1 VNNHITDE
9 LRQTI
14 SKVVEELREER
25 DELNLKM
32 DHAATEIRDEW
43 EELEKKWQHFLTRA
57 HRVEDAA
64 KESSHEIGAAVALLG
79 EELKASFKRVRKM
92 L

>member
-1 VNNHITDE
+1 MNNRITDE
-9 LRQTI
+9 LRQAI
-14 SKVVEELREER
+14 SKMTEELREER

-32 DHAATEIRDEW
+32 DHAATEIRDER
-43 EELEKKWQHFLTRA
+43 EELEQKWQHFLTRA
-57 HRVEDAA
+57 RQVEDAA
-64 KESSHEIGAAVALLG
+64 RESSHEIGAAVALLG